1 VHYSDLQVA
10 VEAERLS
17 DLSAAVVEE
26 AELERRGSLMASLE
40 QQTEAAEEEE
50 ERG

>member
-17 DLSAAVVEE
+17 DLSAAVVVE
-26 AELERRGSLMASLE
+26 AELERHGSLMALLE
-40 QQTEAAEEEE
+40 QQMEEVEE